1 MRTLHLL
8 LVLPIA
14 LLFGC
19 SDKAEP
25 SNGSGG
31 SASANGGAPGQGG
44 TPGSGGSTA
53 SSGGSSTGGSSGG
66 AHASG
71 GMTNTGQ
78 GGAAAGGA
86 AAKGGGSNTSG
97 SSNASGGS
105 NTSGGSNATGGSN
118 SGGSPSA
125 GAGGTLASGGAPNAS
140 GGGSNA
146 AGCTREWLKS
156 TIDAYFKALAA
167 HDPSGLPTASNV
179 KFTENGKAM
188 ALGSGGLWK
197 TAGALK
203 YSHSALDTEGCNS
216 ATQAVVP
223 DGNMD
228 IPLGLRLKVVNQQIT
243 EIETIAVRP
252 GDYSAL
258 ASNTAALAASANT
271 IKWETSVPTDQRN
284 TRQELTSWMDK
295 YFRMFPRG
303 VCNTTTDCKRIEN
316 GGGNFSC
323 SAGASCASGSP
334 SGSPAMTPRL
344 IFADTETGLGVGF
357 TMFQNTDTDM
367 HMFKMYGGKVYG
379 VSAILGAA
387 GSSGW
392 D

>member
-8 LVLPIA
+8 LALPIT
-14 LLFGC
+14 LLVGC
-19 SDKAEP
+19 GDKTEP

-31 SASANGGAPGQGG
+31 SGSATGGATGNGGAPGNGG
-44 TPGSGGSTA
+44 SAVSSGGSNNGSGGSAGGAQGNGGSTNTSQGGSA
-53 SSGGSSTGGSSGG
+53 AGGLPAKGGSSNPS
-66 AHASG
+66 
-71 GMTNTGQ
+71 
-78 GGAAAGGA
+78 
-86 AAKGGGSNTSG
+86 GGGSNA
-97 SSNASGGS
+97 NGGS
-105 NTSGGSNATGGSN
+105 TSGGA
-118 SGGSPSA
+118 PSTS
-125 GAGGTLASGGAPNAS
+125 AGGTLASGGGTNAS

-146 AGCTREWLKS
+146 AGCTRELLKS

-167 HDPSGLPTASNV
+167 HDPSGLSTASTV

-203 YSHSALDTEGCNS
+203 YSHSALDTDGCNS

-223 DGNMD
+223 DGSMD
-228 IPLGLRLKVVNQQIT
+228 IPLRLRLKLQNQQIT

-252 GDYSAL
+252 GDYAAL
-258 ASNTAALAASANT
+258 ASNTAALAASAST
-271 IKWETSVPTDQRN
+271 IKWEATVPSDQRN

-334 SGSPAMTPRL
+334 SGSPAMTPR
-344 IFADTETGLGVGF
+344 IVFADVETGLGVGF

>member
-1 MRTLHLL
+1 M
-8 LVLPIA
+8 
-14 LLFGC
+14 GC
-19 SDKAEP
+19 GDKTEP
-25 SNGSGG
+25 SDGSGGSTSAKGGATGSGGAPSSGGSTPASGGSSNGTGGATGSAGSTSMGQGGAATGGSSAKGGATSSGG
-31 SASANGGAPGQGG
+31 SASANGG
-44 TPGSGGSTA
+44 S
-53 SSGGSSTGGSSGG
+53 SSGG
-66 AHASG
+66 ASR
-71 GMTNTGQ
+71 
-78 GGAAAGGA
+78 
-86 AAKGGGSNTSG
+86 GGG
-97 SSNASGGS
+97 
-105 NTSGGSNATGGSN
+105 
-118 SGGSPSA
+118 
-125 GAGGTLASGGAPNAS
+125 GGTLASGGTTTTSGGSNSAS
-140 GGGSNA
+140 GGGGNA
-146 AGCTREWLKS
+146 TGCTRELLKS

-167 HDPSGLPTASNV
+167 HDPAGLPTASSV

-197 TAGALK
+197 TAGSLK

-223 DGNMD
+223 DGSMD
-228 IPLGLRLKVVNQQIT
+228 IPLGLRLKLVNEQIT

-252 GDYSAL
+252 GDYKASGQDFP
-258 ASNTAALAASANT
+258 SNTAQLASSATT
-271 IKWETSVPTDQRN
+271 IKWETPVPADQRN
-284 TRQELTSWMDK
+284 TRQELTAWMDK

-344 IFADTETGLGVGF
+344 IFADEETGLGVGF
-357 TMFQNTDTDM
+357 TMFQNADTDM
-367 HMFKMYGGKVYG
+367 HLFKMYGGKVYG